1 MTTTYTSDTHRAEL
15 RQDGLLA
22 VYSHRGPVVV
32 ETTFEDGEATEK
44 VATAA
49 DGGSLGELAAA
60 MAKTPVFAATAAEDD
75 PGWYHLDIDAGF
87 QRWAGMKEEPELRT
101 ALSQCNFAD
110 DEIEAMIAVCQDAPW
125 SYCPRQG

>member
-60 MAKTPVFAATAAEDD
+60 M
-75 PGWYHLDIDAGF
+75 
-87 QRWAGMKEEPELRT
+87 ELRT